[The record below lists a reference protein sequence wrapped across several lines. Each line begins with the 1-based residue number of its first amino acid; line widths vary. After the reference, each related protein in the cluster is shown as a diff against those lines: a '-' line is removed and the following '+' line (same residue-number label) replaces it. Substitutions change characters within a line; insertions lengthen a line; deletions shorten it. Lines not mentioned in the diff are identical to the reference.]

1 VYFSQGKLIHNYFLL
16 YFNSLNKKLKASE
29 SKLLRLKNEVGE
41 LKAEKA
47 ELQKSSL
54 EAYEEGFQKVVRQV
68 VHFSSS
74 LDVSQFDLDKDVV
87 DDQLV
92 DD

>member
-1 VYFSQGKLIHNYFLL
+1 MYFSQGKLIHNYFLL